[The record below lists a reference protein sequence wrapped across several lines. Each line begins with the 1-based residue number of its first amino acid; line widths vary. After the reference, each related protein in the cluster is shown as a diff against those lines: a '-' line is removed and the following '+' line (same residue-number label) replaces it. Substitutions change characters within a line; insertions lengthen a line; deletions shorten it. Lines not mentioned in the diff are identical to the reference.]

1 MTLRRQPVS
10 LSFMLAT
17 TLALT
22 GCGGINLTTNT
33 IAQLRIINTSP
44 DSGLI
49 DAYQNNA
56 ALAYNLGFG
65 TVTSYIAMSPGPYT
79 LATARAGTRQTL
91 TTAAT
96 TLAPGRQYT
105 ILVGNIAAA
114 LQQTVLLDQSQPA
127 PAGEVSIRL
136 IDQANRTG
144 PVDVYLLPPHGHIS
158 TATPFA
164 TSLTFGANSGYI
176 NLPAGTYALTVVPT
190 GSQTTLSATPITLL
204 SGPKVAYPSGAART
218 LVLIDTPAEQSTSHA
233 TVQVLTATD
242 IDPT

>member
-1 MTLRRQPVS
+1 MTLRRQ
-10 LSFMLAT
+10 LAAALLLMT
-17 TLALT
+17 TLALS

-33 IAQLRIINTSP
+33 IAQIRLIDASP
-44 DSGLI
+44 DAGLI

-79 LATARAGTRQTL
+79 LGTARAGTRQTL

-105 ILVGNIAAA
+105 VLVGNIAAA
-114 LQQTVLLDQSQPA
+114 LQQTVYLDQSQPA
-127 PAGEVSIRL
+127 PAGEISIRL
-136 IDQANRTG
+136 IDAANHIG
-144 PVDVYLLPPHGHIS
+144 PMDVYLLPPHGHIG

-164 TSLTFGANSGYI
+164 TNLTFGTNSGYI

-204 SGPKVAYPSGAART
+204 SGPKVAYPSGSVRT
-218 LVLIDTPAEQSTSHA
+218 LVLIDTPNDQNATHA
-233 TVQVLTATD
+233 AIQALTATD
-242 IDPT
+242 VDPT

>member
-1 MTLRRQPVS
+1 MTLARQLAASS
-10 LSFMLAT
+10 LLLT

-105 ILVGNIAAA
+105 VLVGNIAAG

-136 IDQANRTG
+136 IDEANRAG
-144 PVDVYLLPPHGHIS
+144 AVDVYLLPPHGHVG
-158 TATPFA
+158 TAAPFA
-164 TSLTFGANSGYI
+164 SNLNFSANSGYI

-218 LVLIDTPAEQSTSHA
+218 LILIDTPTDQNASHA
-233 TVQVLTATD
+233 TVQALTATD
-242 IDPT
+242 VDPT